1 MIDSTTEQ
9 QVKILKSDAEIK
21 RVIACAGSGK
31 TLVLTESIINILQND
46 LCRPDEIL
54 AITFT
59 RNAAENMRQKIKE
72 KLNKKIDFENIDI
85 FTFNSFGNNIIS
97 ENSFELGLGKNYSLI
112 NMSQSWQLLYK
123 IVSGYRFNKIK
134 IGKNLGKFIDYLF
147 TYIQDLKNNLVSVT
161 DLEKYCKEYRA
172 VISHYMSSALQKDE
186 AEIAEYQKELLDIY
200 KRYEQDKKLNNFVDY
215 NDHIFLPYQM
225 LLSNTGLLEKYRN
238 RYRYIFIDEF
248 QDTDLAQGYLIS
260 LLYNPDFN
268 KITIVG
274 DDDQGIYSFRGAC
287 VENIINF
294 HNWDAFKNRKVTD
307 FYLTVNFRS
316 GNKIV
321 NAISNVIAGNKNRF
335 EKTLEPEYE
344 GKHSEVI
351 FFAEKTHLEEAKVIT
366 SNINY
371 LIKKGVKLKDIAIL
385 ARRKRFNYIL
395 QELNRNN
402 LKYELISGKG
412 FFYESEVLFIISW
425 LMAIED
431 IYDEIY
437 ILNIIQSPK
446 YKISDR
452 DVFFLKKYKS
462 VFDNNNDDE
471 GKDAY
476 DYNNSNSRSSKNF
489 KQNNHENSNESY
501 KNISLIDG
509 ILDSERNPYLS
520 RLCKRRLKEFITEL
534 NFYISQS
541 HYLRLN
547 ELISLIFENSGLSRE
562 LKSRFDN
569 KAKEKLKNIETLIRI
584 SSGFEENRIG
594 RNLTRFITY
603 LKDVARTDE
612 EDPERYEISNNN
624 SIKIMSIHAA
634 KGLEF
639 EVVFLPMLWKSDYS
653 TVRTSNG
660 KFKIPASLRKD
671 RAIYREKPF
680 FTNKQKFDNEIKLLN
695 FEEERRIF
703 YVACS
708 RAKRMLYLS
717 YSSYEDEKHADGEN
731 NKPKEP
737 LSFMCDILKSAP
749 DVRVLNKSGLEFIN
763 SNICQEYKGEITD
776 CRVLIDRID
785 FGFESKH
792 LRNFKKK
799 NNFNSENINKA
810 EKGLIHAISKLDVN
824 APDNEITGLVLR
836 TLNPS
841 LNINKDFKIKFEELK
856 PLKDSKINRN
866 LNGINNLFSLTE
878 LLDYMECAQLYKMR
892 YIYNIPEPYSEEII
906 KGEKVHKY
914 LQNITRSLKGNLIEG
929 IYANPKKIDFDEFKN
944 KLFDLI
950 NKEDIGIRKYID
962 NFLKSGLLQTE
973 DVKSIF
979 LEQLF
984 YWKIKNYYI
993 SCKVDRLDIRN
1004 NNCIR
1009 IIDYKLAKYSKSHSN
1024 IKYINQLKSY
1034 ICGVSN
1040 LFKIPTENI
1049 KGYLLFLVNGKELG
1063 TNFNSRQ
1070 LSEFQNTILNA
1081 ITGIESQ
1088 AFHTGLK
1095 FKCGKK
1101 CSYKNV
1107 CSN

>member
-1 MIDSTTEQ
+1 MIDSITGQ
-9 QVKILKSDAEIK
+9 QAKILKSDAEIK

-31 TLVLTESIINILQND
+31 TLVLTESIINILQHD

-59 RNAAENMRQKIKE
+59 RNAAENMRRKIKE

-112 NMSQSWQLLYK
+112 NISQSWQLLYK

-134 IGKNLGKFIDYLF
+134 IGKNLGKFINDLF
-147 TYIQDLKNNLVSVT
+147 AYIQDLKNNLVSVS

-172 VISHYMSSALQKDE
+172 VISSYMSSALQKDE
-186 AEIAEYQKELLDIY
+186 AEIAEHQKELLDIY
-200 KRYEQDKKLNNFVDY
+200 QRYEQDKKFNNFVDY

-225 LLSNTGLLEKYRN
+225 LLKNASLLERYRN

-294 HNWDAFKNRKVTD
+294 HNWDAFKNSEVTD

-316 GNKIV
+316 GHKIV

-344 GKHSEVI
+344 DKHSEVI
-351 FFAEKTHLEEAKVIT
+351 FFAEKTHFEEAKVIAN
-366 SNINY
+366 NINY

-402 LKYELISGKG
+402 LKYELIGSKG

-425 LMAIED
+425 LIAIED
-431 IYDEIY
+431 ICDEIY

-462 VFDNNNDDE
+462 IFDNNKDD
-471 GKDAY
+471 DA
-476 DYNNSNSRSSKNF
+476 S
-489 KQNNHENSNESY
+489 HENFSGSY

-520 RLCKRRLKEFITEL
+520 GLCKKRLKEFITEL
-534 NFYISQS
+534 SFYISQS
-541 HYLRLN
+541 QHLKLN

-569 KAKEKLKNIETLIRI
+569 EAKEKLKNIETLIKI

-594 RNLTRFITY
+594 RNLTSFITY
-603 LKDVARTDE
+603 LKDVAKTDE
-612 EDPERYEISNNN
+612 EDPERYEISNSN

-634 KGLEF
+634 KGMEF

-653 TVRTSNG
+653 AVRSGNG

-671 RAIYREKPF
+671 RTIYREKPI
-680 FTNKQKFDNEIKLLN
+680 FTNKQKFDNKIKFASL
-695 FEEERRIF
+695 EEERRIF

-717 YSSYEDEKHADGEN
+717 YSSYEDVKHAAGDK

-737 LSFMCDILKSAP
+737 LSFMCDILKNTP
-749 DVRVLNKSGLEFIN
+749 DVRVLNKGGLEFIN
-763 SNICQEYKGEITD
+763 SNICQEYKGEMMD
-776 CRVLIDRID
+776 YRVLIDKID
-785 FGFESKH
+785 FNYESKH
-792 LRNFKKK
+792 LQSSKKR

-810 EKGLIHAISKLDVN
+810 EKDLIKVINKLNVSALN
-824 APDNEITGLVLR
+824 NENTGLFLKNLK
-836 TLNPS
+836 TPNPELN
-841 LNINKDFKIKFEELK
+841 NF
-856 PLKDSKINRN
+856 
-866 LNGINNLFSLTE
+866 FSLTE

-914 LQNITRSLKGNLIEG
+914 LQNITRSLKGHLIEG
-929 IYANPKKIDFDEFKN
+929 IYTNSKKIDFNEFKN

-950 NKEDIGIRKYID
+950 NNEDIGIRKYIE
-962 NFLKSGLLQTE
+962 NFLKSGFLQTE
-973 DVKSIF
+973 DIKSIF

-984 YWKIKNYYI
+984 YWKVKNYYI
-993 SCKVDRLDIRN
+993 LCQVDRLDIKN
-1004 NNCIR
+1004 DGFIR
-1009 IIDYKLAKYSKSHSN
+1009 IIDYKLAKYSKSNSKLHSN

-1034 ICGVSN
+1034 ICGISN
-1040 LFKIPTENI
+1040 LFKIPPENI
-1049 KGYLLFLVNGKELG
+1049 KGHLLFLGNGKILG

-1070 LSEFQNTILNA
+1070 LSEFQNIILNA
-1081 ITGIESQ
+1081 ITGIKNQ

-1095 FKCGKK
+1095 FKCDKK